1 MLPGMLDG
9 RMILRCHLF
18 VPVWYWPV
26 LWHYLARLEAT
37 AALARAEGRKGFM
50 WHLEKNG
57 VIWVSHMDASAAE
70 RAARGELPRDF
81 DRTPWLRVSLTEPEI
96 AGGWRLD
103 AGCPVTGLSLAP
115 FRPAASPSAD
125 PARAPP

>member
-1 MLPGMLDG
+1 MLDG

-57 VIWVSHMDASAAE
+57 VIWVSFMDASAAE
-70 RAARGELPRDF
+70 RAARGELPAGF
-81 DRTPWLRVSLTEPEI
+81 DRTPWLRLPLDAPVF
-96 AGGWRLD
+96 AGGIQPDWNQ
-103 AGCPVTGLSLAP
+103 TGIILFP
-115 FRPAASPSAD
+115 YHNQTVFRPSGAHP
-125 PARAPP
+125 RAPP

>member
-1 MLPGMLDG
+1 MLDG

-57 VIWVSHMDASAAE
+57 VIRVSYMDASAAE
-70 RAARGELPRDF
+70 RAARGELPAGF
-81 DRTPWLRVSLTEPEI
+81 DAAPWARLP
-96 AGGWRLD
+96 LD
-103 AGCPVTGLSLAP
+103 APAFAGEIQPGWNQTGIVLFP
-115 FRPAASPSAD
+115 YRNQTVFGPSGTRV
-125 PARAPP
+125 RAPP